1 MPNGKGERPRIYSFN
16 LRRELG
22 ATEDPR
28 PTDEIAADIVK
39 KYGENRA
46 VLEKL
51 ATMGTDLDR
60 FNTPEDIEPF
70 LRGQSLIG
78 TTPEVYLAL
87 ARKWQALRKKADA
100 GIAIGIR
107 EQAQEHRDR
116 VQGLVGSAR
125 SLIKFIDFVKLN
137 QNLIPTA
144 EESKNAR
151 DVAAGSSRKELE
163 GALEYNQR
171 GNETTDLSSEDIA
184 RLEATAAEYIKR
196 FGES

>member
-1 MPNGKGERPRIYSFN
+1 MPNEKGEGAKIYSFN
-16 LRRELG
+16 LKRELH

-28 PTDEIAADIVK
+28 PTDEIASDIVR
-39 KYGENRA
+39 KYGEDSA
-46 VLEKL
+46 VLAKL
-51 ATMGTDLDR
+51 AKMGSDLDR
-60 FNTPEDIEPF
+60 FNTPQDIEPF

-87 ARKWQALRKKADA
+87 ARKWQALRKKPDA
-100 GIAIGIR
+100 GIAKGVR
-107 EQAQEHRDR
+107 EQAQEHRGR

-125 SLIKFIDFVKLN
+125 GLIKFIDFVKLS
-137 QNLIPTA
+137 QNLIPTV

-163 GALEYNQR
+163 RALKYNQR